1 MRNKKQLLITQLDQ
15 KLKPFVA
22 AKNTPVPNK
31 GWLHTIRTNLN
42 ITMEQLGNK
51 LGITKQGVK
60 KIEESEAKGTISI
73 NSLKEVANALNL
85 QLVYGFAPKN
95 GTVQQLVD
103 EKAQQ
108 LATKII
114 MRTHKNMQL
123 ENQAISDAQLKS
135 AIKDLAEELK
145 REMKKSLWD

>member
-22 AKNTPVPNK
+22 AKNTPVPSK

-114 MRTHKNMQL
+114 MRTHKNMEL